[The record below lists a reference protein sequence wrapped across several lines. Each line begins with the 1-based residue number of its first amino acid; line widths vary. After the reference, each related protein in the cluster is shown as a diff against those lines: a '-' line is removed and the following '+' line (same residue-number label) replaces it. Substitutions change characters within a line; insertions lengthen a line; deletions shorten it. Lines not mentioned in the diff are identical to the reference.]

1 MIGLTNLLQIALA
14 SKNSNKMMGVPNG
27 TIDHHRSFI
36 QGVIMQLSAPKNITF
51 FVAVALFLIGFIGWV
66 AKIAFLA
73 TLAPW
78 LIVLGFIVLALGV
91 LLTDL

>member
-1 MIGLTNLLQIALA
+1 
-14 SKNSNKMMGVPNG
+14 
-27 TIDHHRSFI
+27 
-36 QGVIMQLSAPKNITF
+36 MQLSAPKNITF